1 MWQITKQ
8 RSLDIE
14 IGRFF
19 PSPKTCSCCR
29 HIIDT
34 SPLDIREWDC
44 PSCDTDHDR
53 NGNASQNIR
62 TEGIRILSLDGG
74 KESSCR
80 VEAK

>member
-1 MWQITKQ
+1 M
-8 RSLDIE
+8 
-14 IGRFF
+14 
-19 PSPKTCSCCR
+19 
-29 HIIDT
+29 IDT